1 MRHVIYIGIFVYL
14 SALLGGCISVEI
26 PIGDAI
32 KNTKDWINE
41 ERDRKQ
47 QQDQPP
53 AEQTTQQAT
62 PS

>member
-1 MRHVIYIGIFVYL
+1 MRHFIYISIFVVG
-14 SALLGGCISVEI
+14 SILLGGCISVEI

-32 KNTKDWINE
+32 KNTKDWINVE
-41 ERDRKQ
+41 HDRKQ

-53 AEQTTQQAT
+53 AEQTTPQST